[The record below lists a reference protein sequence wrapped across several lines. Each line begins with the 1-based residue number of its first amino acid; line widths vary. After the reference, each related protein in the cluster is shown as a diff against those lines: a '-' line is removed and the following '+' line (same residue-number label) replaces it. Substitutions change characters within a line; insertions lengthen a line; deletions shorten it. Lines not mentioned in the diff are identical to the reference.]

1 MEVNNLDL
9 MLLTKNGNII
19 IRPFAEILGLIM
31 EGIFWVLD
39 KLNIPNIG
47 FTIILFTIIVYILM
61 LPLTIK
67 QQKFSKLSAKMNPE
81 LQAIQSKYK
90 GKSDQASME
99 KMQQETQLV
108 YAKYGVS
115 PSGSCLQLLIQ
126 MPILFALYR
135 VIYSMPAYVGKIR
148 AAFDPLVGAAEGVV
162 GGLTAQE
169 GSIEFIKTFSSYN
182 YLKKQF
188 SNDAFTNFTNGVASP
203 ENVEYVKNTFVDVL
217 NRASTAEWNKISEQF
232 PGLAHLV
239 SNPQGT
245 GTYDL
250 LSRYNNFFGL
260 NIGNSPSYTITTS
273 WQALQD
279 KVNICENP
287 AVMWGMIIGA
297 IMIPILA
304 ALTQWINVKLM
315 PQQESNKKAEEENT
329 MVASMKMMNNI
340 MPLFSAFLCF
350 TLPIGMGIY
359 WVSGS
364 VVRSIIQVVV
374 NKRMDKMDIDE
385 MIKRNIE
392 KNNEKRKKMGLPAQ
406 TITANATMNT
416 KNVENKASSS
426 YSKSKRE
433 NDEKAATNYYNKNEA
448 NPGSLASKAAMVKK
462 YNEKNKK

>member
-1 MEVNNLDL
+1 
-9 MLLTKNGNII
+9 
-19 IRPFAEILGLIM
+19 
-31 EGIFWVLD
+31 
-39 KLNIPNIG
+39 
-47 FTIILFTIIVYILM
+47 M

-90 GKSDQASME
+90 GKSDQASLE

-108 YAKYGVS
+108 YAKYGVN

-148 AAFDPLVGAAEGVV
+148 AAFDPLVGASAGVV
-162 GGLTAQE
+162 EGLTAQE
-169 GSIEFIKTFSSYN
+169 GSVEFIKTFSSFRY
-182 YLKKQF
+182 YQKQF
-188 SNDAFTNFTNGVASP
+188 SNDAFTNFANHAASP
-203 ENVEYVKNTFVDVL
+203 ENIEYIKNSFVDVL
-217 NRASTAEWNKISEQF
+217 NRASTSEWLKISEQY
-232 PGLAHLV
+232 PNLAHLV
-239 SNPQGT
+239 TNANGT

-250 LSRYNNFFGL
+250 LSKYNDFFGL

-287 AVMWGMIIGA
+287 GMMWGLIIGA
-297 IMIPILA
+297 ILIPVLA

-315 PQQESNKKAEEENT
+315 PQQESNNKAAEENS

-359 WVSGS
+359 WISGS
-364 VVRSIIQVVV
+364 VVRSIIQVAV
-374 NKRMDKMDIDE
+374 NKKMDKMDIDE
-385 MIKRNIE
+385 MIKKNIE
-392 KNNEKRKKMGLPAQ
+392 KNNEKRRKMGLPAQ
-406 TITANATMNT
+406 TITSNATMNT
-416 KNVENKASSS
+416 KNVEHKDTS
-426 YSKSKRE
+426 SKSSAKKE
-433 NDEKAATNYYNKNEA
+433 HDAKAATNYYNSNESK
-448 NPGSLASKAAMVKK
+448 PGSLASKAAMVKK
-462 YNEKNKK
+462 YNEKNSK

>member
-1 MEVNNLDL
+1 MDF
-9 MLLTKNGNII
+9 MLLTKNGNFI
-19 IRPFAEILGLIM
+19 IRPFAEVLGWIM
-31 EGIFWVLD
+31 EGIFWLLD
-39 KLNIPNIG
+39 KLGIPYIG
-47 FTIILFTIIVYILM
+47 FTIILFTIIVYLLM

-90 GKSDQASME
+90 GKSDQASLE

-108 YAKYGVS
+108 YAKYGVN

-148 AAFDPLVGAAEGVV
+148 AAFDPLVGATEGVV
-162 GGLTAQE
+162 EGLVAQE
-169 GSIEFIKTFSSYN
+169 GSVEFIKTFSSFN
-182 YLKKQF
+182 YYQKQF
-188 SNDAFTNFTNGVASP
+188 SNEAFVNFTNGVASP
-203 ENVEYVKNTFVDVL
+203 ENIEYVKNSFVDVL
-217 NRASTAEWNKISEQF
+217 NRASTTEWLKISEQY
-232 PGLAHLV
+232 PNLAHLV
-239 SNPQGT
+239 TNANGT

-250 LSRYNNFFGL
+250 LSKYNDFLGL

-279 KVNICENP
+279 KVNVCENP
-287 AVMWGMIIGA
+287 GMMWGMIIGA
-297 IMIPILA
+297 LMIPILA

-315 PQQESNKKAEEENT
+315 PQQEKNNKAEEENA

-359 WVSGS
+359 WVAGS

-385 MIKRNIE
+385 MIKKNIE

-406 TITANATMNT
+406 TITANATINT
-416 KNVENKASSS
+416 RNVEHKDSSS
-426 YSKSKRE
+426 RSLPKKA
-433 NDEKAATNYYNKNEA
+433 NDEKAATNYYNKNEN

-462 YNEKNKK
+462 YNEKNSN

>member
-9 MLLTKNGNII
+9 MLLTKNGNLI
-19 IRPFAEILGLIM
+19 IRPFAEILGYIM

-90 GKSDQASME
+90 GKSDQASLE

-108 YAKYGVS
+108 YAKYGVN

-148 AAFDPLVGAAEGVV
+148 AAFDPLVGATEGVV
-162 GGLTAQE
+162 EGLAAQE
-169 GSIEFIKTFSSYN
+169 GSIEFIKTFSSYG
-182 YLKKQF
+182 YYKKQF
-188 SNDAFTNFTNGVASP
+188 TNEAFTNFTNGMASP
-203 ENVEYVKNTFVDVL
+203 ENIEYVKNTFVDVL

-232 PGLAHLV
+232 PNLAHLV
-239 SNPQGT
+239 TNANGT

-250 LSRYNNFFGL
+250 LSKYNNFFGL

-279 KVNICENP
+279 KVNVCENP
-287 AVMWGMIIGA
+287 GMMWGLIIGA
-297 IMIPILA
+297 LLIPVLA

-340 MPLFSAFLCF
+340 MPLFSAFFCF

-364 VVRSIIQVVV
+364 VVRSIIQVIV

-385 MIKRNIE
+385 MIKKNVE

-406 TITANATMNT
+406 TITTNATMNT
-416 KNVENKASSS
+416 KNVENKSSS
-426 YSKSKRE
+426 SKSQTKKE
-433 NDEKAATNYYNKNEA
+433 DEKAATNYYNKNES

>member
-1 MEVNNLDL
+1 MDL
-9 MLLTKNGNII
+9 MLLTKNGNFI
-19 IRPFAEILGLIM
+19 IRPFAEILGWIM

-39 KLNIPNIG
+39 KLSMPNIG
-47 FTIILFTIIVYILM
+47 ITIILFTIIVYLLM

-81 LQAIQSKYK
+81 LQAIQNKYK
-90 GKSDQASME
+90 GKSDQASLE

-108 YAKYGVS
+108 YTKYGVN

-148 AAFDPLVGAAEGVV
+148 DAFDPLVGATEGVV
-162 GGLTAQE
+162 DGLVAQE
-169 GSIEFIKTFSSYN
+169 GSIEFIKTFSSFN
-182 YLKKQF
+182 YYQKQF
-188 SNDAFTNFTNGVASP
+188 SNEAFTNFANQVASP
-203 ENVEYVKNTFVDVL
+203 ENIEYVKNSFVDVL
-217 NRASTAEWNKISEQF
+217 NRASTAEWMKISEQY
-232 PGLAHLV
+232 PNLAHLV
-239 SNPQGT
+239 TNANGT

-250 LSRYNNFFGL
+250 LSKYNNFFGL

-279 KVNICENP
+279 KVNVCENP
-287 AVMWGMIIGA
+287 GMMWGLIIGA
-297 IMIPILA
+297 LMIPILA

-315 PQQESNKKAEEENT
+315 PQQENNNKAAEENA

-340 MPLFSAFLCF
+340 MPLFSAFLCL

-359 WVSGS
+359 WVAGS
-364 VVRSIIQVVV
+364 VVRSIIQVIV
-374 NKRMDKMDIDE
+374 NKHMDKMDIDE
-385 MIKRNIE
+385 MIKNNIE

-416 KNVENKASSS
+416 KNVEPKDSSS
-426 YSKSKRE
+426 KSIVKKE
-433 NDEKAATNYYNKNEA
+433 HDEKAATNYYNNNEKK
-448 NPGSLASKAAMVKK
+448 PGSLASKAAMVKK
-462 YNEKNKK
+462 YNEKNSK

>member
-1 MEVNNLDL
+1 MDYI
-9 MLLTKNGNII
+9 LLTKNGNFI

-31 EGIFWVLD
+31 EGIFWLLE
-39 KLNIPNIG
+39 KLSIPNIG
-47 FTIILFTIIVYILM
+47 FTIILFTIIVYLLM

-90 GKSDQASME
+90 GKSDQASLE

-108 YAKYGVS
+108 YAKYGVN

-148 AAFDPLVGAAEGVV
+148 AAFDPLVGATEGVV
-162 GGLTAQE
+162 EGLAAQE
-169 GSIEFIKTFSSYN
+169 GSIEFIKTFSSFRY
-182 YLKKQF
+182 YQKQF
-188 SNDAFTNFTNGVASP
+188 TNDAFTNFANNVASP
-203 ENVEYVKNTFVDVL
+203 ENIEYIKNSFVDVL
-217 NRASTAEWNKISEQF
+217 NRASTTEWLKISEQY
-232 PGLAHLV
+232 PNLAHLV
-239 SNPQGT
+239 TNANGT

-250 LSRYNNFFGL
+250 LSKYNDFFGL

-287 AVMWGMIIGA
+287 GMMWGLIIGA
-297 IMIPILA
+297 IMIPVFA

-315 PQQESNKKAEEENT
+315 PQQESNNKAAEENT

-359 WVSGS
+359 WISGS

-374 NKRMDKMDIDE
+374 NKKMDKMDIDE
-385 MIKRNIE
+385 MIKKNIE
-392 KNNEKRKKMGLPAQ
+392 KNNEKRRKMGLPAQ
-406 TITANATMNT
+406 TITSNATMNT
-416 KNVENKASSS
+416 KNVEHKDTS
-426 YSKSKRE
+426 SKSTTKKE
-433 NDEKAATNYYNKNEA
+433 HDQKAATNYYNSNESK
-448 NPGSLASKAAMVKK
+448 PGSLASKAAMVKK
-462 YNEKNKK
+462 YNEKNSK

>member
-1 MEVNNLDL
+1 MGYI
-9 MLLTKNGNII
+9 LLTKNGNFI

-39 KLNIPNIG
+39 KLGIPNIG
-47 FTIILFTIIVYILM
+47 FTIILFTIIVYLLM

-67 QQKFSKLSAKMNPE
+67 QQKFSKMSAKMNPE

-90 GKSDQASME
+90 GKSDQASLE

-108 YAKYGVS
+108 YAKYGVN

-148 AAFDPLVGAAEGVV
+148 DAFAPLVGSVEGVV
-162 GGLTAQE
+162 DGLTAQE

-182 YLKKQF
+182 YYKKQF
-188 SNDAFTNFTNGVASP
+188 ANDAFTNLANGMASP
-203 ENVEYVKNTFVDVL
+203 ENVEYVKNTFIDVL
-217 NRASTAEWNKISEQF
+217 NRASTTEWLKISEQY
-232 PGLAHLV
+232 PNLADRV
-239 SNPQGT
+239 TNANGT

-250 LSRYNNFFGL
+250 LSKYNNFFGL

-273 WQALQD
+273 WQTLRD
-279 KVNICENP
+279 KVNICENQGL
-287 AVMWGMIIGA
+287 MWGLIIGA
-297 IMIPILA
+297 VMIPVLA

-315 PQQESNKKAEEENT
+315 PQQESNNKAAEENT

-359 WVSGS
+359 WISGS

-374 NKRMDKMDIDE
+374 NKRMDKIDIDE
-385 MIKRNIE
+385 MIKQNIE
-392 KNNEKRKKMGLPAQ
+392 KNNEKRRKMGLPAQ

-416 KNVENKASSS
+416 KNVENKDSSS
-426 YSKSKRE
+426 KSSSKKE
-433 NDEKAATNYYNKNEA
+433 HDVKAATNYYNSNESK
-448 NPGSLASKAAMVKK
+448 PGSLASKAAMVKK
-462 YNEKNKK
+462 YNEKNSK

>member
-1 MEVNNLDL
+1 MNL
-9 MLLTKNGNII
+9 MLLTKNGNFI
-19 IRPFAEILGLIM
+19 IRPFAEVLGWIM
-31 EGIFWVLD
+31 EGIFWVLE
-39 KLNIPNIG
+39 KLSMPNIG
-47 FTIILFTIIVYILM
+47 ITIILFTIIVYLLM

-108 YAKYGVS
+108 YTKYGVN

-135 VIYSMPAYVGKIR
+135 VIYSMPAYVSKIR
-148 AAFDPLVGAAEGVV
+148 AAFDPLVGNLVE
-162 GGLTAQE
+162 QE
-169 GSIEFIKTFSSYN
+169 GSIDFIKTFSSYN
-182 YLKKQF
+182 FYQKQF
-188 SNDAFTNFTNGVASP
+188 TNEAFTNFTNHVASP
-203 ENVEYVKNTFVDVL
+203 ENIEYVNNSFVDVL
-217 NRASTAEWNKISEQF
+217 NRASTTEWMKIGEQY
-232 PGLAHLV
+232 PELANLV
-239 SNPQGT
+239 TNANGT

-250 LSRYNNFFGL
+250 LSKYNDFFGL
-260 NIGNSPSYTITTS
+260 NIGNSLSYTITTS

-279 KVNICENP
+279 KVNVCENP
-287 AVMWGMIIGA
+287 GMMWGLIIGA
-297 IMIPILA
+297 LMIPVLA

-315 PQQESNKKAEEENT
+315 PQQESNNKAGEENA

-340 MPLFSAFLCF
+340 MPIFSAFLCL

-359 WVSGS
+359 WVAGS

-374 NKRMDKMDIDE
+374 NKKMDKMDINE
-385 MIKRNIE
+385 MIKSNIE

-416 KNVENKASSS
+416 KNVENKEST
-426 YSKSKRE
+426 SKSIPKKE
-433 NDEKAATNYYNKNEA
+433 HDEKSATNYYNNNEKK
-448 NPGSLASKAAMVKK
+448 PGSLASKAAMVKK
-462 YNEKNKK
+462 YNEKNSK

>member
-1 MEVNNLDL
+1 MDL
-9 MLLTKNGNII
+9 MLLTKNGNFI
-19 IRPFAEILGLIM
+19 IRPFAEILGWIM

-39 KLNIPNIG
+39 KLSMSNIG
-47 FTIILFTIIVYILM
+47 ITIILFTIIVYLLM

-81 LQAIQSKYK
+81 LQAIQNKYK
-90 GKSDQASME
+90 GKSDQASLE

-108 YAKYGVS
+108 YAKYGVN

-148 AAFDPLVGAAEGVV
+148 AAFDPLVGATEGVV
-162 GGLTAQE
+162 DGLVAQE
-169 GSIEFIKTFSSYN
+169 GSIEFIKTFSSFN
-182 YLKKQF
+182 YYQKQF
-188 SNDAFTNFTNGVASP
+188 SNEAFTNFANQVASP
-203 ENVEYVKNTFVDVL
+203 ENIEYVKNSFVDVL
-217 NRASTAEWNKISEQF
+217 NRASTAEWMKISEQY
-232 PGLAHLV
+232 PNLAHLV
-239 SNPQGT
+239 TNANGT

-250 LSRYNNFFGL
+250 LSKYNNFFGL

-279 KVNICENP
+279 KVNVCENP
-287 AVMWGMIIGA
+287 GMMWGLIIGA
-297 IMIPILA
+297 LMIPILA

-315 PQQESNKKAEEENT
+315 PQQENNNKAAEENA

-340 MPLFSAFLCF
+340 MPLFSAFLCL

-359 WVSGS
+359 WVAGS

-374 NKRMDKMDIDE
+374 NKHMDKMDIDE
-385 MIKRNIE
+385 MIKNNIE

-416 KNVENKASSS
+416 KNVEPKDSSS
-426 YSKSKRE
+426 KSIVKKE
-433 NDEKAATNYYNKNEA
+433 HDEKAATNYYNNNEKK
-448 NPGSLASKAAMVKK
+448 PGSLASKAAMVKK
-462 YNEKNKK
+462 YNEKNSK

>member
-1 MEVNNLDL
+1 MDFI
-9 MLLTKNGNII
+9 LLTKNGNFI
-19 IRPFAEILGLIM
+19 IRPFATILGWIM
-31 EGIFWVLD
+31 EGIFWVLE
-39 KLNIPNIG
+39 KLSIPYIG
-47 FTIILFTIIVYILM
+47 LTIILFTIIVYLLM

-81 LQAIQSKYK
+81 LQAIQNKYK
-90 GKSDQASME
+90 GKSDQASLE
-99 KMQQETQLV
+99 KMQQETQLI
-108 YAKYGVS
+108 YTKYGVN

-148 AAFDPLVGAAEGVV
+148 AAFDPLVGAVQGVA

-169 GSIEFIKTFSSYN
+169 GSIDFIKTFSSYS
-182 YLKKQF
+182 YYQKQF
-188 SNDAFTNFTNGVASP
+188 ANEAFVNFTNGVASP
-203 ENVEYVKNTFVDVL
+203 ENIEYVKNTFVDIL
-217 NRASTAEWNKISEQF
+217 NRASTAEWLKISEQY
-232 PGLAHLV
+232 PDLANLV
-239 SNPQGT
+239 TNANGT

-250 LSRYNNFFGL
+250 LSKYNSFLGL

-279 KVNICENP
+279 KVNVCENP
-287 AVMWGMIIGA
+287 GVMWGLIIGA
-297 IMIPILA
+297 LMIPVLA

-315 PQQESNKKAEEENT
+315 PQQENNNKAAEENT

-340 MPLFSAFLCF
+340 MPLFSAFLCL

-359 WVSGS
+359 WIAGS

-374 NKRMDKMDIDE
+374 NKHMDKMDIDE
-385 MIKRNIE
+385 MIKQNIE

-416 KNVENKASSS
+416 KNVEHKNASS
-426 YSKSKRE
+426 KSPQKKE
-433 NDEKAATNYYNKNEA
+433 HDEKAATNYYNSNEDH
-448 NPGSLASKAAMVKK
+448 PGSLASKAAMVKK
-462 YNEKNKK
+462 YNERNSK